1 MARLTAEQKREIYDV
16 IAQIYAVDG
25 VGGALH
31 IVLDDLN
38 VEDHHITWCIEHML
52 DYQCS
57 EEEQRLCVRCA
68 ELLLAVHKKQRKRLI
83 ETAHYKYL

>member
-1 MARLTAEQKREIYDV
+1 MARLTVEQKQEIYDV

-25 VGGALH
+25 VGSALH

-38 VEDHHITWCIEHML
+38 VEDHHIIWCIKHMQ
-52 DYQCS
+52 DYPHS

-68 ELLLAVHKKQRKRLI
+68 QLLLAVHKKQRKRLI
-83 ETAHYKYL
+83 ETAHYKYI